1 MRGGKGERVR
11 YLVISY
17 HLYIALDSVINW
29 FPQIQVFCGTLP
41 PNYAQIYDY
50 VIRYTG
56 SGSIWFEPE
65 LDPFEPEPWFG
76 SWFRQLGQTE
86 PLVQFRVQAI

>member
-29 FPQIQVFCGTLP
+29 FPQTQVFCGTLP
-41 PNYAQIYDY
+41 PNYAQI
-50 VIRYTG
+50 
-56 SGSIWFEPE
+56 
-65 LDPFEPEPWFG
+65 L
-76 SWFRQLGQTE
+76 
-86 PLVQFRVQAI
+86 